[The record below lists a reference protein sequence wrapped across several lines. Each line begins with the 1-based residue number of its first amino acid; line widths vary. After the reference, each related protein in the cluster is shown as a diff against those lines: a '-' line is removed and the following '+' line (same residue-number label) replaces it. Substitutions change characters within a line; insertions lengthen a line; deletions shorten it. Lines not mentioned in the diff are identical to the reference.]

1 MGNSIFKRHQL
12 DIIIGTK
19 LDERQMFEAKKSI
32 KNFVSEWES
41 EIENAKVNNAL
52 SKGLTE
58 ALQEVNNKLLGFKLE
73 PIKIEQIQGFEKP
86 FEKLGELA
94 IQKLIDGFKVN
105 GDALNAVTETV
116 GKIYDKLDNRVQKSA
131 DNVVKSVS
139 QIEAAAKRV
148 KKNGGFKEI
157 EKAVKHKPTISKDD
171 KEAKRQLIDYAIQSK
186 NMSQNKTAT
195 WEQRY
200 TADVQ
205 FVDYYERYIKKIGKN
220 KQLSDIFGE
229 DVATQLTRRYERLAE
244 SYSDKSNMLQNIVA
258 LKKPNEPK
266 PFVGYDR
273 GEPWAREDTLREIKG
288 VLEKGVVIKDDNTNI
303 KQQTNEIRDN
313 TSH

>member
-1 MGNSIFKRHQL
+1 M
-12 DIIIGTK
+12 
-19 LDERQMFEAKKSI
+19 
-32 KNFVSEWES
+32 V
-41 EIENAKVNNAL
+41 
-52 SKGLTE
+52 
-58 ALQEVNNKLLGFKLE
+58 
-73 PIKIEQIQGFEKP
+73 
-86 FEKLGELA
+86 
-94 IQKLIDGFKVN
+94 
-105 GDALNAVTETV
+105 
-116 GKIYDKLDNRVQKSA
+116 Y
-131 DNVVKSVS
+131 
-139 QIEAAAKRV
+139 
-148 KKNGGFKEI
+148 
-157 EKAVKHKPTISKDD
+157 
-171 KEAKRQLIDYAIQSK
+171 YANQSK

-229 DVATQLTRRYERLAE
+229 DAATQLTRRYERLAE

-288 VLEKGVVIKDDNTNI
+288 VLEKGVVIKDDDTNI
-303 KQQTNEIRDN
+303 KQQTNKTQDNISHQKQKKTKKLLKNHKDLSLASNMPIRTVLPPPKRFCLLCRLK
-313 TSH
+313 TSFLRCCETKTAALRQCPVQPLFERQNRACCFSTILHTK